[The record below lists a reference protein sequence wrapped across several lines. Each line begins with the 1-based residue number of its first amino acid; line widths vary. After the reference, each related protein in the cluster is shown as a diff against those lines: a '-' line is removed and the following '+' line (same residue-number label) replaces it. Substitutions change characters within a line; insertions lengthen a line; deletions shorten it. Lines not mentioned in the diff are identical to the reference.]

1 MPINDLQPEVMLAL
15 VEKDYV
21 LFAPKSDRGLK
32 NDYPELEKAE
42 EFKGI
47 SKNDMKFVWAWAC
60 QSSPFHSI
68 EQREMKLGMCVDY
81 AYPKEQRERKFNE
94 WEKRFDSNINR
105 AIEKMG
111 RYSLAARV
119 MEYVATK
126 IARDNYTSIL
136 MQDIKSAGPDE
147 KEAWLKQSIIAQKGL
162 SEQRSRVE
170 GYDLGISEKDE
181 TQMADAID
189 VLAMYRNR
197 Y

>member
-1 MPINDLQPEVMLAL
+1 
-15 VEKDYV
+15 
-21 LFAPKSDRGLK
+21 
-32 NDYPELEKAE
+32 
-42 EFKGI
+42 
-47 SKNDMKFVWAWAC
+47 
-60 QSSPFHSI
+60 
-68 EQREMKLGMCVDY
+68 MKLGMCVDY

-189 VLAMYRNR
+189 VLAMYHQQA
-197 Y
+197 